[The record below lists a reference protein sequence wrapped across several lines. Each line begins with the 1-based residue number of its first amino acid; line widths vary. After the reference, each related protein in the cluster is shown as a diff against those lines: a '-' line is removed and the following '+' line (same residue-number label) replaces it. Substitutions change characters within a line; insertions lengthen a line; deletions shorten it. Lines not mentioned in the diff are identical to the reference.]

1 VELTII
7 LETTTLPESSS
18 LKAAED
24 KPFTQ
29 TKSELELDK
38 WTMSNRVLIG
48 AERIVTVK
56 DKKT

>member
-1 VELTII
+1 
-7 LETTTLPESSS
+7 LETTTLSESSS
-18 LKAAED
+18 LLKAAED

-38 WTMSNRVLIG
+38 WTMPNRVLIG
-48 AERIVTVK
+48 AKRIVTVK